1 MDLFSNFIESCVSA
15 HVLHRLVVVLILDI
29 EYEIDKVEGC
39 DSIVVVEYSSVQL
52 SKTKN
57 KSRRKKKLNK

>member
-15 HVLHRLVVVLILDI
+15 NILHRLVVVLILNI
-29 EYEIDKVEGC
+29 KYKIDKVEGC
-39 DSIVVVEYSSVQL
+39 DSVVVVEHSSVQL

-57 KSRRKKKLNK
+57 K